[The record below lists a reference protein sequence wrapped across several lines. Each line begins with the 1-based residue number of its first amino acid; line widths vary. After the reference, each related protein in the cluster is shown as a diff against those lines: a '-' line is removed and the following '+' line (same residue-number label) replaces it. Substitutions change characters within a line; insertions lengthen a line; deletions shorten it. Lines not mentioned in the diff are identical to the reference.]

1 MQAGLVSDVRR
12 RFGPGVSSCI
22 TTEPS
27 EATHSARTA
36 IQGGATLI
44 LVAGG
49 DGTIQEAVNG
59 FFENGLPLN
68 PCCELGVL
76 SCGTGRGFANSVGL
90 PDSVEEQLARIV
102 VGPVRLLDV
111 GRARYTDADATPAE
125 RLFVNECQA
134 GIGTAVVRAVGMG
147 HKRLGGALGFGLA
160 AVWEL
165 VRFSCPWLRV
175 RLDEGPEVADRFVG
189 LLAGNGA
196 LCGGGMRLTPAAS
209 PNDGLLDVVLVRSMS
224 VPLRLWA
231 FPRIYRGQH
240 TRLRQIS
247 SHRCRRLTV
256 DADVR
261 VPLEADG
268 ELLGWLPCEID
279 LLPAALRVRG
289 TSLPA
294 RSRLEEWS
302 R

>member
-1 MQAGLVSDVRR
+1 MQVSLIGASASGSRQPARSRPRSAEPHTQCARFVHLIINPTAGAGRAGTMQAGLVSDVRR

-147 HKRLGGALGFGLA
+147 H
-160 AVWEL
+160 
-165 VRFSCPWLRV
+165 
-175 RLDEGPEVADRFVG
+175 
-189 LLAGNGA
+189 
-196 LCGGGMRLTPAAS
+196 
-209 PNDGLLDVVLVRSMS
+209 
-224 VPLRLWA
+224 
-231 FPRIYRGQH
+231 
-240 TRLRQIS
+240 
-247 SHRCRRLTV
+247 
-256 DADVR
+256 
-261 VPLEADG
+261 
-268 ELLGWLPCEID
+268 
-279 LLPAALRVRG
+279 
-289 TSLPA
+289 
-294 RSRLEEWS
+294 
-302 R
+302 